1 MNKTILLGYV
11 TKKPE
16 LKEYENIKIC
26 TFSLAVD
33 RGFADKDGNK
43 QTDFI
48 NVKVF
53 GKTAEN
59 IEKYCDKGSLLAVEG
74 SIRTGSYEKEGKKVY
89 TTDVVAE
96 KIKFYNKP
104 KSEEKVEKKGIS
116 DEIFQEFGEQI
127 EMEEEKFQN
136 ELAF

>member
-1 MNKTILLGYV
+1 M
-11 TKKPE
+11 KKPE
-16 LKEYENIKIC
+16 LKEYESIKIC

-43 QTDFI
+43 TDFI

-74 SIRTGSYEKEGKKVY
+74 RIQTGSYEKEGKKVY
-89 TTDVVAE
+89 TFDVIAE
-96 KIKFYNKP
+96 KVRFYNKP
-104 KSEEKVEKKGIS
+104 KTEEQVEEQTEKKGLS
-116 DEIFQEFGEQI
+116 DEPFQEFGEQI
-127 EMEEEKFQN
+127 EIDDGV
-136 ELAF
+136 AF